1 MASEPIYGILPRD
14 WEMVSLSELID
25 KGEAHLQT
33 GPFGTA
39 LHASAYRPTG
49 TPVVAVLNIGDNR
62 LIKHDDLPRVDEA
75 TAKRLDRYRLKEN
88 DILFGRKGAVDRRA
102 LIHSEEEGWLQ
113 GSDCIRLRFYGDDI
127 SPRFVSYVLGSS
139 AYRDWVIQHAHGAT
153 MPSLNQEIL
162 GLMPI
167 PFAPISEQHAVAYI
181 LGTLDDKIELNRNM
195 NRTLEDMARAL
206 FKAWFVDFEPVRAKA
221 EGRDTGLPSHLA
233 ELFPARLVDSELGE
247 VPEGW
252 HVRTISD
259 LADVVGGSTPSTK
272 EPLYWD
278 EGVYHWTTP
287 KDLSTLIVPVLL
299 NTERKITEEGLR
311 QISSGLLPIG
321 TVLLSSRAPIGYLAI
336 AEVPTA
342 INQGF
347 IALLPT
353 EGVSNLFLLY
363 WAEVAHDEI
372 VSRAN
377 GSTFLEISKSNFRP
391 ISVIQPSGPVMSAFD
406 TQVRP
411 LYERIVLNEKGS
423 RTLATIRDAML
434 PKLIGGEIRMKDA
447 EKFIARIA

>member
-1 MASEPIYGILPRD
+1 MASE
-14 WEMVSLSELID
+14 WQEMTV
-25 KGEAHLQT
+25 GEIAAPGRNALVG
-33 GPFGTA
+33 GPFGSNLVSGDYVDQGVPVIRGQNMGERWVSGEFTYVTPKKA
-39 LHASAYRPTG
+39 ESLAANLARPGDIVFTQRG
-49 TPVVAVLNIGDNR
+49 TLGQVSIVPPQPFER
-62 LIKHDDLPRVDEA
+62 YLISQSQMKL
-75 TAKRLDRYRLKEN
+75 T
-88 DILFGRKGAVDRRA
+88 VDRMKADPLFVYYVFQSPEQQSHIRRNA
-102 LIHSEEEGWLQ
+102 IQTGVPHTNLGILRDTSLQ
-113 GSDCIRLRFYGDDI
+113 L
-127 SPRFVSYVLGSS
+127 PPL
-139 AYRDWVIQHAHGAT
+139 
-153 MPSLNQEIL
+153 L
-162 GLMPI
+162 
-167 PFAPISEQHAVAYI
+167 EQQAVAYI
-181 LGTLDDKIELNRNM
+181 LGTMDDKIELNRRM
-195 NRTLEDMARAL
+195 NQTLESMARAL
-206 FKAWFVDFEPVRAKA
+206 FKAWFVDFEPVRAKS
-221 EGRDTGLPSHLA
+221 EDRDTDLPPHFA

-259 LADVVGGSTPSTK
+259 LAEVVGGSTPSTK
-272 EPLYWD
+272 EPLFWED
-278 EGVYHWTTP
+278 GVYHWTTP
-287 KDLSTLIVPVLL
+287 KDLSTLSVPVLL
-299 NTERKITEEGLR
+299 DTERKITEEGLR
-311 QISSGLLPIG
+311 QVSSGLLPIG

-391 ISVIQPSGPVMSAFD
+391 IPVTQPSGPVMSAFD
-406 TQVRP
+406 IQVRS

-423 RTLATIRDAML
+423 RTLAAIRDAML
-434 PKLIGGEIRMKDA
+434 PKLIGGEMRVKDA